1 MYRLNTKIRLTML
14 CLSGFELYSRWV
26 PLLKRQ
32 RRRLRKLH
40 LKSEF
45 ASNLN
50 RRLFHLI
57 QFVNFWSCVLKHSIK
72 VQEKRKKVVVL
83 CSRETVNFQVE
94 VVQRRQK
101 KVQKSVMDVQS
112 CCFSNLNTLFFAI
125 LVAVAVVVAEAPHEQ
140 LSTAV
145 L

>member
-1 MYRLNTKIRLTML
+1 ML

-26 PLLKRQ
+26 PLLKQQ